1 MCETLFGISTEGDL
15 KYHFPGEL
23 WNLVSRGKKD
33 NDLHLGL
40 DVLQVQPGLALSQ

>member
-1 MCETLFGISTEGDL
+1 MCKILLGISAEGDL

-33 NDLHLGL
+33 NALSLGL